1 MQDFITADDRERFM
15 AGDDRIVLADGIVIE
30 LHDDPDAWDDY
41 VDLSE
46 VVDAYVETTVED
58 PETGAYESL
67 WGTGVPSGM
76 GGRDCRDCR
85 VMLWEH
91 VVGGYYELLATV
103 RKARA
108 AELAERADAAA
119 RDIITV

>member
-30 LHDDPDAWDDY
+30 IHDDPDAWDHY
-41 VDLSE
+41 AYLSE
-46 VVDAYVETTVED
+46 DVDGYVGTTVED
-58 PETGAYESL
+58 PETGAYEAL
-67 WGTGVPSGM
+67 WGTGVPSGIS
-76 GGRDCRDCR
+76 GHDCR

-91 VVGGYYELLATV
+91 VVGGYYELLAAV

-119 RDIITV
+119 RDIVTV

>member
-1 MQDFITADDRERFM
+1 MQDFITADDRERFI
-15 AGDDRIVLADGIVIE
+15 AGDDRIELADGIVIE

-41 VDLSE
+41 ADLGE
-46 VVDAYVETTVED
+46 DVDAYVGTTVED

-67 WGTGVPSGM
+67 WGTGVPTGMSGHA
-76 GGRDCRDCR
+76 CR
-85 VMLWEH
+85 VMLWED

-119 RDIITV
+119 RDIDTD